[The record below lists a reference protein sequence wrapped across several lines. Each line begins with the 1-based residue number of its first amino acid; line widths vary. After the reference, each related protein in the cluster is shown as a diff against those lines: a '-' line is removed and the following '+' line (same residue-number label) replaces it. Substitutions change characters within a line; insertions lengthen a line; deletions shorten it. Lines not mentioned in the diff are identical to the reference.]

1 MDVKVTSGSG
11 LQQDIQIGRHR
22 LVSDEPQAF
31 GGADLG
37 PSPYEL
43 LAAAIGAC
51 TSMTLRMY
59 ARAKGWPLQRVI
71 TTIRHDKIHARDC
84 ADCETKEGRIDRLER
99 EIELEGPLDV
109 VQRGEAGHAPEDPLS
124 HSTSRRKP
132 ISVFM
137 SRMSPLAQ
145 RDSAPSNEAHSS
157 RAPCSNGEP
166 SPATGCVS
174 ACASTSQQTK

>member
-22 LVSDEPQAF
+22 LVSDEPEAF
-31 GGADLG
+31 GGGDFG

-84 ADCETKEGRIDRLER
+84 AECETKEGRVDRLQR
-99 EIELEGPLDV
+99 EIELEGPLDE
-109 VQRGEAGHAPEDPLS
+109 VQRKRLLEIAERCPVHRTLS
-124 HSTSRRKP
+124 SEVKVITRLKTP
-132 ISVFM
+132 
-137 SRMSPLAQ
+137 
-145 RDSAPSNEAHSS
+145 
-157 RAPCSNGEP
+157 
-166 SPATGCVS
+166 
-174 ACASTSQQTK
+174 